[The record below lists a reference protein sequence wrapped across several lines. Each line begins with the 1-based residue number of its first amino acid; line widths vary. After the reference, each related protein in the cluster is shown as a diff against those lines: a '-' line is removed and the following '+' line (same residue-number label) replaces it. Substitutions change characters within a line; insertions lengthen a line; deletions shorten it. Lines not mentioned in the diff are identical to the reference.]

1 VKTLGKIGFIGLGA
15 MGGAVARCLAR
26 GSWRLAVYD
35 LSAQAVAATVAAGAE
50 AASTADEAVSGQD
63 VVFSCLPTPELVE
76 AFWQDQAGRLSAD
89 TVAVDLSTID
99 PATSRR
105 IADLLK
111 RESGAQFV
119 ACTLGKTP
127 ALAEKGEIPVFVG
140 GEAPA
145 LERIAPLLSHMSSAV
160 FDMGSVEGA
169 TMFKLISNLVGMSN
183 LAILAEGWLLAKA
196 TGIDASTF
204 AAALATTGGW
214 STQAEL
220 RLENVM
226 SGDFK
231 TRFSVDLAAKDLRL
245 SVDTAARRGVPT
257 PVSAAASSV
266 FALARAAGHGREDAA
281 AVVAPLTPTS

>member
-1 VKTLGKIGFIGLGA
+1 MTTPIKIGFIGLGA

-26 GSWRLAVYD
+26 GPWRLAVYD
-35 LSAQAVAATVAAGAE
+35 LSAQAVAATVAAGAK
-50 AASTADEAVSGQD
+50 AASMAGEAVDGQD

-76 AFWQDQAGRLSAD
+76 AFWQEQAGRLGSD
-89 TVAVDLSTID
+89 TIAIDLSTID
-99 PATSRR
+99 PSTSRR
-105 IADLLK
+105 IADFLK
-111 RESGAQFV
+111 KESGAQFV

-140 GEAPA
+140 GEASA
-145 LERIAPLLSHMSSAV
+145 LERISPLLSHMSNTV

-183 LAILAEGWLLAKA
+183 LAILAEGWLLAKT
-196 TGIDASTF
+196 TGISAATF

-214 STQAEL
+214 STQADL

-231 TRFSVDLAAKDLRL
+231 TRFSVDLAARTFGSRWIRL
-245 SVDTAARRGVPT
+245 PAVACRRRFRRRHRQCSRWPEPPAMGGMT
-257 PVSAAASSV
+257 QRQS
-266 FALARAAGHGREDAA
+266 LQ
-281 AVVAPLTPTS
+281 PLTPTS